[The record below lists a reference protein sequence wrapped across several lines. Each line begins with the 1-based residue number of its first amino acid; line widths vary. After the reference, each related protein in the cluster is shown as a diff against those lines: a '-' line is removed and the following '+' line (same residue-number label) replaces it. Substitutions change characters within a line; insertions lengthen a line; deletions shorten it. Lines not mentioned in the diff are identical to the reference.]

1 MRVAADV
8 EPGRRVRCGWPC
20 DVGPGGARAGRVAG
34 PARPGPARPGSSRCT
49 VGPAGRRAVRHRR
62 LGCAVAGR
70 SARHCR
76 EPGASVR
83 DAGRS
88 AAHPGIGRSRPGAVA
103 GPARAGGRCS
113 AGGGAPLRGSVPG
126 RPPLPGARARR
137 EDLPGPARRRT
148 RAVRGSRTDRSRP
161 SRWSGARRPPGTVA
175 GPPPAARG
183 SGTPLRSAA
192 RTPADPGPFC
202 AGRRPGRAAGRPRP
216 SATSRHAEW
225 SVVPVLRAIPEALRR
240 RAGAGAGQVAR
251 AVRIRPPE
259 GDPGRPANRAG
270 PGTRP
275 TIRRVVAAAGQGG
288 AGPGTD
294 RRPRHLLRPSQEQ
307 GGDGSS
313 RPPGLRSLRSAV
325 VGACSGIP
333 IAVTHLVGSSQPPSG
348 VCRSRKVCVSTE
360 GV

>member
-1 MRVAADV
+1 LVPGHRS
-8 EPGRRVRCGWPC
+8 GRRSSRPT
-20 DVGPGGARAGRVAG
+20 
-34 PARPGPARPGSSRCT
+34 PARTTP
-49 VGPAGRRAVRHRR
+49 V
-62 LGCAVAGR
+62 
-70 SARHCR
+70 
-76 EPGASVR
+76 PGA
-83 DAGRS
+83 AGC
-88 AAHPGIGRSRPGAVA
+88 PV
-103 GPARAGGRCS
+103 RAGGPCSPGVVGRRCGHPS
-113 AGGGAPLRGSVPG
+113 PGGRRCRALE
-126 RPPLPGARARR
+126 ARR
-137 EDLPGPARRRT
+137 EDRRDPARRRGH
-148 RAVRGSRTDRSRP
+148 AVRGSRTDRSRP

-192 RTPADPGPFC
+192 RTPADPGTFC
-202 AGRRPGRAAGRPRP
+202 AGRGSGRAAGRPCP
-216 SATSRHAEW
+216 SAASRHAEW
-225 SVVPVLRAIPEALRR
+225 SVVPVLRAIPGTLRR
-240 RAGAGAGQVAR
+240 RAGAGAGQVVR
-251 AVRIRPPE
+251 AVPIQPPE

-348 VCRSRKVCVSTE
+348 VWGCETPCVSTK